1 MGACVDNLRPV
12 LPDYLPL
19 MTSQLNPEYV
29 SVCNNASWAIGE
41 IAIKVG
47 QDMRPYVEGVME
59 KLVPIINRHET
70 INKSLVE
77 NTAITLGRLGL
88 VTPDI
93 TAQVLASF
101 VHPWCI
107 ALRTIRDDIEKEHA
121 FHGLVRMIRLNP
133 HAPLNALMPLCDAFV
148 SWGTPPPE
156 LNEHFKLILDG
167 YKSSIPPDQWG
178 QFLQQLPQD
187 LRGRLGERY
196 PQLMQ

>member
-1 MGACVDNLRPV
+1 MQHASLSPHLILAITFFSLALT
-12 LPDYLPL
+12 LPPSLSPSL
-19 MTSQLNPEYV
+19 SQ
-29 SVCNNASWAIGE
+29 
-41 IAIKVG
+41 VG